1 MLPGVPSTARRASA
15 LPAFQP
21 TVHRLVDP
29 LATTRRPSGGAR
41 PDPLA
46 TTRRPSGGAC
56 GPTIADFQGED
67 GVPYAPRVAHRSAAS
82 WGERGCSHL
91 FTTHHVHTHS
101 HPLENKAKA
110 NPELAAEKK
119 AKNDACREVR
129 VAEVVEGCGTTR

>member
-1 MLPGVPSTARRASA
+1 MLPGVPSTARRALA

-21 TVHRLVDP
+21 TVHRLV
-29 LATTRRPSGGAR
+29 
-41 PDPLA
+41 DPLA